1 VCHLVCSLV
10 WIIWLKTPCLCS
22 LNKVYLDFNC
32 LEIEI
37 PICENWMPTCSFRHI
52 VTIVWVMV
60 YIASGVS
67 IRIIGNINIETT
79 TKCWAVWWVAV
90 YRFVVILDDR
100 VLGLFVNW
108 KYERLSVVFVTIA
121 WVPADCGET
130 SENVPQGRLDQ
141 AQGRSLAVTQAVELG
156 TCETYIWVSC
166 SVEPS
171 NFISY
176 PSLKKVAHK

>member
-1 VCHLVCSLV
+1 MCHLVCSLV

-22 LNKVYLDFNC
+22 LNEVYLDFNC
-32 LEIEI
+32 LEIVI
-37 PICENWMPTCSFRHI
+37 PICENWIPTCSFRHI
-52 VTIVWVMV
+52 VTIVIVME
-60 YIASGVS
+60 YRAAGVS
-67 IRIIGNINIETT
+67 IRIIVNTNVVTA
-79 TKCWAVWWVAV
+79 TKYWAVWWVAV
-90 YRFVVILDDR
+90 YRIAVILDDR

-108 KYERLSVVFVTIA
+108 KYERLSVVFGTID

-141 AQGRSLAVTQAVELG
+141 AQGRSLPVTQAVELG

-171 NFISY
+171 RINSRF
-176 PSLKKVAHK
+176 PE